1 MVVVLVVIAVL
12 AAIALPSY
20 RNHIIKTNR
29 SAAQQFM
36 SDVSNREEQ
45 FLLDQRSYTNTI
57 VGAGGL
63 NVTPPSDV
71 AVNYTFA
78 AATTGNDC
86 LGTAVVAPAY
96 VITATAIGTQSGDG
110 DLCLDNRGNKI
121 PAAKW
126 AR

>member
-57 VGAGGL
+57 VGGGL
-63 NVTPPSDV
+63 NTTPPSDV
-71 AVNYTFA
+71 IVNYTFA

-86 LGTAVVAPAY
+86 LNNAMVAPAY
-96 VITATAIGTQSGDG
+96 VITATAIGSQASDG
-110 DLCLDNRGNKI
+110 DLCLDSRGNKT

>member
-1 MVVVLVVIAVL
+1 MSLVVVGIL
-12 AAIALPSY
+12 ASIALPSY
-20 RNHIIKTNR
+20 RNHVVKSNR

-36 SDVSNREEQ
+36 SDVSSREEQ

-57 VGAGGL
+57 GAGGL
-63 NVTPPSDV
+63 NSTPPPDV
-71 AVNYTFA
+71 AANYTFA

-96 VITATAIGTQSGDG
+96 VITATAIGSQSGDG
-110 DLCLDNRGNKI
+110 NLCLDNRGNKI

>member
-1 MVVVLVVIAVL
+1 
-12 AAIALPSY
+12 LPSY